1 MPDWRKLRV
10 LRSHWP
16 PGFSVP
22 QTEALCRGRTAA
34 SCRLNK
40 AFAPKMCW
48 LSHPLTEKRAGFA
61 VALATRIQRAPNGSA
76 FLRSLVCLFV
86 CLVHGIP
93 VVCGGRRLTKDGPY
107 ATRRQA
113 EAVLFVRR
121 KPTPPF
127 AGCQGN
133 LLFRGSRGLQTGRPV
148 DHRPYSARHVGL
160 KVESFGNNK
169 PCAPRPPQ
177 MVGISRCASTPRQHT
192 VEVCASQGPQQA
204 RPSSYQCPVVGASHR
219 CTCAVGPSG
228 HLCFLGLGESSA
240 RQWAF

>member
-1 MPDWRKLRV
+1 MIT
-10 LRSHWP
+10 SQ
-16 PGFSVP
+16 GSV
-22 QTEALCRGRTAA
+22 
-34 SCRLNK
+34 CRLLGL
-40 AFAPKMCW
+40 F
-48 LSHPLTEKRAGFA
+48 
-61 VALATRIQRAPNGSA
+61 
-76 FLRSLVCLFV
+76 VCLFV

-160 KVESFGNNK
+160 LVGSFWNNK
-169 PCAPRPPQ
+169 PLCSRPPQ
-177 MVGISRCASTPRQHT
+177 MVGISRCACTPKQHT

-204 RPSSYQCPVVGASHR
+204 RPPPYQCPVIGASRR
-219 CTCAVGPSG
+219 CTCAVGPSSR
-228 HLCFLGLGESSA
+228 LCFFGHNNPRSCWFSLSSVSW
-240 RQWAF
+240 R

>member
-1 MPDWRKLRV
+1 M
-10 LRSHWP
+10 
-16 PGFSVP
+16 G
-22 QTEALCRGRTAA
+22 
-34 SCRLNK
+34 
-40 AFAPKMCW
+40 
-48 LSHPLTEKRAGFA
+48 
-61 VALATRIQRAPNGSA
+61 
-76 FLRSLVCLFV
+76 VCLFV

-113 EAVLFVRR
+113 EAFLFVRR

-160 KVESFGNNK
+160 KVESFWNNK

-177 MVGISRCASTPRQHT
+177 MVGISRLPGTPRQHT
-192 VEVCASQGPQQA
+192 VEVCASPGPQQA
-204 RPSSYQCPVVGASHR
+204 GRTPFQCPVVGASRR
-219 CTCAVGPSG
+219 CTCAVGPISRLCIVYWPDFSHPVHPVHPKWSG
-228 HLCFLGLGESSA
+228 SYWFGELAVPALSSVCPVDVHVLSVHPVVCALC
-240 RQWAF
+240 

>member
-1 MPDWRKLRV
+1 MCTQHA
-10 LRSHWP
+10 RSC
-16 PGFSVP
+16 F
-22 QTEALCRGRTAA
+22 
-34 SCRLNK
+34 
-40 AFAPKMCW
+40 
-48 LSHPLTEKRAGFA
+48 
-61 VALATRIQRAPNGSA
+61 
-76 FLRSLVCLFV
+76 FV

-160 KVESFGNNK
+160 NVESFWNNK

-177 MVGISRCASTPRQHT
+177 MVGISRCASTPRQLT
-192 VEVCASQGPQQA
+192 VEVSASQGPQQA
-204 RPSSYQCPVVGASHR
+204 SRLLFNALSSVHPVNVRVQSVRP
-219 CTCAVGPSG
+219 TDCAFW
-228 HLCFLGLGESSA
+228 L
-240 RQWAF
+240 